1 MGSIKKGQAL
11 QVAYR
16 HSGSAK
22 LSSNKIEPL
31 GKIVEAKFVLRFH
44 VSDP

>member
-31 GKIVEAKFVLRFH
+31 GKIEAKFVLRFH